1 MEQQQHLVNL
11 NQQREELISELN
23 QLQSQISEKRD
34 LLLRVS
40 GAIDYLTQTGVT
52 LPEPTGEVNSENIE
66 SESTEQAVDVE
77 EG

>member
-11 NQQREELISELN
+11 NQQREELISQLN

-34 LLLRVS
+34 LLLRVT

-52 LPEPTGEVNSENIE
+52 LPEIKESENPTEETIE
-66 SESTEQAVDVE
+66 VE